1 MGGLR
6 SRRLRA
12 RRLLA
17 VALVVVM
24 GAGLLSGCGRKKD
37 DGKDIVKNAIHKT
50 AKLARTFVYD
60 DDAGGK
66 RTTVAGL
73 VEDDYRYQAEV
84 RLNGEPMQEEA
95 ASDDA
100 LAIRALRAEA
110 VGPLLSAGSTAAVG
124 TNPTVRTSV
133 EAMANGKWVVD
144 PAGAPSLVVTPDDRR
159 KPGDDP
165 VFDALTLLQYTERAV
180 DAAVYVAR
188 YNPDAIDPVFKSVE
202 EKALGFPQPKVGAAT
217 ERWDLKAPPLP
228 KPNSFSNT
236 GSQLVPTVVNF
247 RFMSVY
253 VRAGLIVQ
261 VREVI
266 DVAGKLPDLVRDY
279 KLPANTTVV
288 QAVDALNKVRTGQGT
303 TEVIRPRRMVY
314 ELRDLGGSE
323 SVSMPTDG
331 VVGTLSMVKYRGK
344 AARLGVDA
352 GAQAGG

>member
-1 MGGLR
+1 MTGVG
-6 SRRLRA
+6 RA
-12 RRLLA
+12 RRLL
-17 VALVVVM
+17 VVVVVAAL
-24 GAGLLSGCGRKKD
+24 GAGVLSGCGRKKD

-50 AKLARTFVYD
+50 VRLARTFVYD
-60 DDAGGK
+60 DNAGGK

-84 RLNGEPMQEEA
+84 RLNGDAMEEEA

-100 LAIRALRAEA
+100 LAIRALRPEA
-110 VGPLLSAGSTAAVG
+110 VGSLLTAGTPTGAG

-133 EAMANGKWVVD
+133 DALSSGKWVVD

-180 DAAVYVAR
+180 DASVYVAR

-253 VRAGLIVQ
+253 VRDGLIVQ

-279 KLPANTTVV
+279 KLPASTTAV
-288 QAVDALNKVRTGQGT
+288 QAVDALNKVRTGQGA
-303 TEVIRPRRMVY
+303 TEVIRPRRMVF
-314 ELRDLGGSE
+314 ELRDLGGSAA
-323 SVSMPTDG
+323 VSMPTDG
-331 VVGTLSMVKYRGK
+331 VVGTLSMVKFRGK
-344 AARLGVDA
+344 AARVGVDT
-352 GAQAGG
+352 GAQSGG